1 MKKVL
6 MSGTLLV
13 CMVMLSGCG
22 SKTLTC
28 TDEVTSD
35 GMGTTT
41 TKVELTFKKDKIS
54 KAKTSATMVVEDAYK
69 SYISFMKS
77 SLESTLENQNGVTY
91 KVTVNDNKLD
101 AVAEYN
107 ISKLDSDTTISGA
120 NQSLSYD
127 DAKKYFEDSGY
138 TCK

>member
-107 ISKLDSDTTISGA
+107 ISKLDSYTTISGA